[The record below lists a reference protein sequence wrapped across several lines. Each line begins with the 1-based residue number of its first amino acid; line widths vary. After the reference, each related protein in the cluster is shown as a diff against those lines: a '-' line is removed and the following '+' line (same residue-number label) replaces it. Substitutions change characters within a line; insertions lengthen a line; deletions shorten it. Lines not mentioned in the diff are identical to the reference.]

1 MKFSQYR
8 YVLFGLVRAQNPNDK
23 HSRSVLHIF
32 NDEPDIGVSAMN
44 AQKILLS
51 I

>member
-23 HSRSVLHIF
+23 HSRSVLQIF